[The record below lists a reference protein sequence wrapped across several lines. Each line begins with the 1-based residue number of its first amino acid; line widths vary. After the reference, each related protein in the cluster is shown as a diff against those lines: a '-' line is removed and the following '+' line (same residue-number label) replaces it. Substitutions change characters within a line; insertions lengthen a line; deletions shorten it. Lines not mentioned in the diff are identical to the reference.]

1 MYKVIVY
8 TCVFEG
14 APYFNDFESMCAPH
28 FRLGKRQ
35 ISTQCQE
42 IRQFLSRYWGPIT
55 PHSSHRLMFSQKIEW
70 RAAANAPDRRCSI
83 SLTPSLPLWLSLSFS
98 PSLSLSLAPS
108 RALSLSLSLFF
119 SHSHCITGNL
129 LLGTNELEIAIE
141 QQ

>member
-83 SLTPSLPLWLSLSFS
+83 SLAPSLPLCLSLSGVRRRWGRS
-98 PSLSLSLAPS
+98 SVHNSVHA
-108 RALSLSLSLFF
+108 RARTHVCVYKMTVARINTDNFTRVFF
-119 SHSHCITGNL
+119 Y
-129 LLGTNELEIAIE
+129 
-141 QQ
+141 